1 MIDSTIPV
9 LPANAELTYLG
20 EGAANIVYRISIP
33 QPQPGTPRP
42 TELEEYGEG
51 TPPPSEIEFDDY
63 KGGDAVVFESMYSL
77 QFSDLCFALLLNFEK
92 IAALVILT

>member
-1 MIDSTIPV
+1 MLDYTIPV

-33 QPQPGTPRP
+33 QPQPGTPQP

-63 KGGDAVVFESMYSL
+63 KGGDVGVFESMYFL
-77 QFSDLCFALLLNFEK
+77 LFSDFCFALLLNFK